1 MLELALGNVLSQT
14 TYMTIYGFQD
24 LQTTLYVWDT
34 ASERMTAEEYKQ
46 EMLNLL
52 SFADGAINVNVVA
65 DSRNLEFVV
74 APDLQIW
81 LALNLFGQGAKKGV
95 KRFFMAL
102 REEDF
107 IQNLAFEQIIEEDK
121 SKEFNIFK
129 VRTPEEAFDWI
140 KAHPYSA

>member
-1 MLELALGNVLSQT
+1 MLDLALGNVLSQT
-14 TYMTIYGFQD
+14 AYMTIYGFEA

-34 ASERMTAEEYKQ
+34 ASERMTAEKYKQ

-52 SFADGAINVNVVA
+52 SFADGSINVNVVA

-81 LALNLFGQGAKKGV
+81 LALNLFGEGAKKGV

-107 IQNLAFEQIIEEDK
+107 IQNLAFEQILEEDK
-121 SKEFNIFK
+121 NKMFNMFK
-129 VRTPEEAFDWI
+129 VRTPDEALEWI
-140 KAHPYSA
+140 KEHPYQS